1 MSDSKQSSSDQSDSV
16 LLVERDGAVA
26 VVTLNRPEQRNA
38 LSAELRI
45 AIGSTM
51 AELEAD
57 PDIRAVVVTGA
68 GSAFCAGMDLKEI
81 GGGGDGKTGYELS
94 VAGQDELRAG
104 FENFSGPVIAAVNGA
119 AATAGFEL
127 ALACDIIFVAK
138 GAKFL
143 DTHARVGIVPGWG
156 LSQRLPRIIGINRA
170 KEVSLSGNAL
180 TAERACDWGLANRVC
195 EPATLVDEAK
205 ALAKDICSCVPGVME
220 QVKTMIDTGYSMH
233 FDDAMAYELET
244 GIESSKAIDSSK
256 IGERRAAIMERG
268 RDQ

>member
-1 MSDSKQSSSDQSDSV
+1 MSDPV
-16 LLVERDGAVA
+16 LLVERETAVA
-26 VVTLNRPEQRNA
+26 TITLNRPNQMNA
-38 LSAELRI
+38 LNAELRI
-45 AIGSTM
+45 ALGDTL

-57 PDIRAVVVTGA
+57 PEIRAVVLTGA
-68 GSAFCAGMDLKEI
+68 GRAFCAGMDLKEI
-81 GGGGDGKTGYELS
+81 GGGSEGQTGYELS
-94 VAGQDELRAG
+94 VAGQDAMRAG

-119 AATAGFEL
+119 AATAGFEM

-180 TAERACDWGLANRVC
+180 TAERAYEWGLANRVC
-195 EPATLVDEAK
+195 EAETLLQEAK
-205 ALAKDICSCVPGVME
+205 ALALDICSCVPGVME
-220 QVKTMIDTGYSMH
+220 QVKTMIDTGYTMH
-233 FDDAMAYELET
+233 FEDAMAYELET
-244 GIESSKAIDSSK
+244 GIESSKQIDSAK
-256 IGERRAAIMERG
+256 IGERRAAIIERG

>member
-1 MSDSKQSSSDQSDSV
+1 MSDPV
-16 LLVERDGAVA
+16 LLVQREAAVA
-26 VVTLNRPEQRNA
+26 TVILNRPNQMNA
-38 LSAELRI
+38 LNAELRI
-45 AIGSTM
+45 ALGDTL

-57 PDIRAVVVTGA
+57 PEIRAVVLTGA
-68 GSAFCAGMDLKEI
+68 GRAFCAGMDLKEI
-81 GGGGDGKTGYELS
+81 GGGSEGQTGYELS
-94 VAGQDELRAG
+94 VAGQDAMRAG

-119 AATAGFEL
+119 AATAGFEM

-180 TAERACDWGLANRVC
+180 TAERAYEWGLANRVC
-195 EPATLVDEAK
+195 EAETLLQEAK
-205 ALAKDICSCVPGVME
+205 ALALDICSCVPGVME
-220 QVKTMIDTGYSMH
+220 QVKTMIDTGYTMH
-233 FDDAMAYELET
+233 FEDAMAYELET
-244 GIESSKAIDSSK
+244 GIESSKQIDSAK
-256 IGERRAAIMERG
+256 IGERRAAIIERG

>member
-1 MSDSKQSSSDQSDSV
+1 MSEPV
-16 LLVERDGAVA
+16 LLVDREEPIAI
-26 VVTLNRPEQRNA
+26 VTLNRPDQRNA
-38 LSAELRI
+38 LNAALRI
-45 AIGSTM
+45 AIGDTM

-57 PDIRAVVVTGA
+57 PAIRAVIVTGA
-68 GSAFCAGMDLKEI
+68 GRSFCAGMDLKEI
-81 GGGGDGKTGYELS
+81 GGGGDGQTGYELS
-94 VAGQDELRAG
+94 VAGQDAMRAG

-127 ALACDIIFVAK
+127 ALACDMIFVAR

-180 TAERACDWGLANRVC
+180 TAERACEWGLANRLC
-195 EPATLVDEAK
+195 EPESLLDEAK
-205 ALAKDICSCVPGVME
+205 ALAEDICSCVPGVME

-244 GIESSKAIDSSK
+244 GIESSKQIDSSK
-256 IGERRAAIMERG
+256 IGERRAAIMDRG
-268 RDQ
+268 RKQ

>member
-1 MSDSKQSSSDQSDSV
+1 MSDPV
-16 LLVERDGAVA
+16 LLVERETAVA
-26 VVTLNRPEQRNA
+26 TVTLNRPNQMNA
-38 LSAELRI
+38 LNAELRI
-45 AIGSTM
+45 ALGDAL

-57 PDIRAVVVTGA
+57 PEIRAVVLTGA
-68 GSAFCAGMDLKEI
+68 GRAFCAGMDLKEI
-81 GGGGDGKTGYELS
+81 GGGSEGQTGYELS
-94 VAGQDELRAG
+94 VAGQDAMRAG

-119 AATAGFEL
+119 AATAGFEM

-180 TAERACDWGLANRVC
+180 TAKLAYEWGLANRVC
-195 EPATLVDEAK
+195 EAETLLQEAK
-205 ALAKDICSCVPGVME
+205 ALALDICSCVPGVME
-220 QVKTMIDTGYSMH
+220 QVKTMIDTGYTMH
-233 FDDAMAYELET
+233 FEDAMAYELET
-244 GIESSKAIDSSK
+244 GIESSKQIDSAK
-256 IGERRAAIMERG
+256 IGERRAAIIERG